1 MAWAAT
7 PTSAST
13 GSHLQAKTLVDI
25 LALNYTTSL
34 AVVPDLNSTTTIK
47 AALYDNT
54 VTPDAAAT
62 GSSAG
67 YAGTG
72 SPWVST
78 GGSTGA
84 AQVFQT
90 GSTAGDWIQGGR
102 LISSGISFSAS
113 ANASGALLTWAPS
126 LPMANSTATTL
137 SNIYGMFLYFTNT
150 DTSGGGI
157 ANSGLGFWFFGGT
170 AYGVTSGVL
179 TVTSSASGLF
189 TLQV

>member
-1 MAWAAT
+1 MAWVAG
-7 PTSAST
+7 TSPSA
-13 GSHLQAKTLVDI
+13 GSHLLSKTLIDLFSVNYST
-25 LALNYTTSL
+25 LA
-34 AVVPDLNSTTTIK
+34 AVPDLNSTTTIK

-62 GSSAG
+62 GASAG

-78 GGSTGA
+78 GSSAGA
-84 AQVFQT
+84 AQVFQS
-90 GSTAGDWIQGGR
+90 GSTAGDWIVGGR
-102 LISSGISFSAS
+102 TIGSGTTLTAAS
-113 ANASGALLTWAPS
+113 NATGALITWAPS

-137 SNIYGMFLYFTNT
+137 SNVYGMFLYFTNT
-150 DTSGGGI
+150 DTSSGGI
-157 ANSGLGFWFFGGT
+157 VNSGLGFWWFGGT
-170 AYGVTSGVL
+170 AYGVTSGIL